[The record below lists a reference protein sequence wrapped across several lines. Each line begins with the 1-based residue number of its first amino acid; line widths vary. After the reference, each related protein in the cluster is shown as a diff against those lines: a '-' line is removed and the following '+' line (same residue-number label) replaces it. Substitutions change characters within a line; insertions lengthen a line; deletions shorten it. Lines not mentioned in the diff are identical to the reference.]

1 MSGSERIGD
10 CEVLFE
16 LATGG
21 MATVL
26 LARQV
31 GDAGFERLVAL
42 KRVHRHLVK
51 DPEVF
56 AMASDEA
63 RLAALVRHPNVVAV
77 TGVLDVGGE
86 LVLVQEYVEGFG
98 LARLLR
104 ELEKR
109 GERLE
114 PRIAARIA
122 IDLAKGL
129 HATHEA
135 KDLLGE
141 PLEIVH
147 RDVSPQNLL
156 VGTDGS
162 TRLIDFGIAR
172 AERRMAMTRTG
183 VLKGKL
189 AYMAPEQVEEKA
201 VDRRTDI
208 FAAGAV
214 LYEALAGQ
222 RVFTGGDDASV
233 MAKIL
238 TGDPDMTPVEQVSP
252 ELAPVVRRALERRA
266 DDRFATAR
274 ELAKAI
280 TDAVEPADDEDVKA
294 LVARVFEAE
303 VAQLRE
309 QIAASIAR
317 AAAIEEAEEEEAAV
331 QASETVEEPPR
342 EPSPSPTGETSERAN
357 QPRSIGLIVVAAA
370 AVLVALGY
378 WLTRGPD
385 NATQGATSASAS
397 ASAAA
402 PEMSAAPAST
412 AAIEP
417 EPLLEPSVSATA
429 SSSSKPRS
437 TPTGRAHPSAT
448 ATSTDR
454 DLHPSPYST
463 GSSTTTSQGQ

>member
-1 MSGSERIGD
+1 MSASERIGD

-26 LARQV
+26 LARQI

-98 LARLLR
+98 LSRLLR

-114 PRIAARIA
+114 PRIAARIVC
-122 IDLAKGL
+122 DLAKGL

-201 VDRRTDI
+201 VDRRADI

-222 RVFTGGDDASV
+222 RAFSGGDDSSV

-238 TGDPDMTPVEQVSP
+238 TGAPDMAPVEAAAPDLV
-252 ELAPVVRRALERRA
+252 PVVRRALERQAGERY
-266 DDRFATAR
+266 ATAR

-280 TDAVEPADDEDVKA
+280 ADAVEPADDDDVKA
-294 LVARVFEAE
+294 LVSRVFEGE
-303 VAQLRE
+303 IAQLRE
-309 QIAASIAR
+309 RIAASIAR
-317 AAAIEEAEEEEAAV
+317 AAASDAATEDETEAVPAGEAATPLSL
-331 QASETVEEPPR
+331 AGEPDPDEKAR
-342 EPSPSPTGETSERAN
+342 PK
-357 QPRSIGLIVVAAA
+357 RSLGLLALAAA
-370 AVLVALGY
+370 AALAAFGY
-378 WLTRGPD
+378 YKARSSES
-385 NATQGATSASAS
+385 ATERPTGSSSAMPSASAP
-397 ASAAA
+397 A
-402 PEMSAAPAST
+402 PEAST
-412 AAIEP
+412 AADATHAAEP
-417 EPLLEPSVSATA
+417 SAEPSVSATA
-429 SSSSKPRS
+429 EPSAKPRS
-437 TPTGRAHPSAT
+437 NPTARPRPSAT
-448 ATSTDR
+448 ATASTG
-454 DLHPSPYST
+454 DLHPSPYPT
-463 GSSTTTSQGQ
+463 GASTTTPRGP